1 MTFSNKNKVKTINR
15 KIEKYLFLYFNSWGS
30 SYQQS
35 LYLSEPLKEIS
46 SNFYV
51 FTIGID
57 SFGGFDYSQ
66 IPLNTGIQSDTFR
79 KSFVDLTEKVLTQ
92 IINSINS
99 ILVKH
104 EGEKV
109 VLMSHS
115 LGYTSLFATLQFS
128 NLSKEIDRIDRII
141 LLDPAGKGIDKKER
155 LVNTE
160 IYGKFIKKFIL
171 FNSQKT
177 DAIVFSEWKKFIN
190 NATKPQF
197 TTNEFKTG
205 MYKYIID
212 CDNNSQLD
220 LSIYAYGV
228 EYWNITNIIQQ
239 YVKKYPDLVYIL
251 TSTNGLANN
260 NLEYWKEF
268 GIQNIEIVSDAGHF
282 IQIFSQRQTIE
293 SILNVL
299 NVAKYNYST
308 YNTIYN
314 SPLNTLK
321 KTLIS

>member
-15 KIEKYLFLYFNSWGS
+15 KIEKYLFIYFNSWGS

-66 IPLNTGIQSDTFR
+66 IPLNTGIQSDIFR
-79 KSFVDLTEKVLTQ
+79 KSVVDLTEKVLTQ

>member
-15 KIEKYLFLYFNSWGS
+15 KIEKYLFIYFNSWGS

-66 IPLNTGIQSDTFR
+66 IPLNTGIQSDIFR
-79 KSFVDLTEKVLTQ
+79 KSVVDLTEKVLTQ

-321 KTLIS
+321 KTTIS

>member
-1 MTFSNKNKVKTINR
+1 
-15 KIEKYLFLYFNSWGS
+15 
-30 SYQQS
+30 
-35 LYLSEPLKEIS
+35 
-46 SNFYV
+46 
-51 FTIGID
+51 
-57 SFGGFDYSQ
+57 
-66 IPLNTGIQSDTFR
+66 
-79 KSFVDLTEKVLTQ
+79 
-92 IINSINS
+92 
-99 ILVKH
+99 
-104 EGEKV
+104 
-109 VLMSHS
+109 
-115 LGYTSLFATLQFS
+115 
-128 NLSKEIDRIDRII
+128 
-141 LLDPAGKGIDKKER
+141 
-155 LVNTE
+155 
-160 IYGKFIKKFIL
+160 
-171 FNSQKT
+171 
-177 DAIVFSEWKKFIN
+177 
-190 NATKPQF
+190 
-197 TTNEFKTG
+197 

-260 NLEYWKEF
+260 NLEYWKGF

-321 KTLIS
+321 KTTIS

>member
-66 IPLNTGIQSDTFR
+66 IPLNTGIQSDIFR
-79 KSFVDLTEKVLTQ
+79 KSVVDLTEKVLTQ

-228 EYWNITNIIQQ
+228 EYWNITNIIQLHQ
-239 YVKKYPDLVYIL
+239 
-251 TSTNGLANN
+251 
-260 NLEYWKEF
+260 F
-268 GIQNIEIVSDAGHF
+268 
-282 IQIFSQRQTIE
+282 
-293 SILNVL
+293 
-299 NVAKYNYST
+299 
-308 YNTIYN
+308 
-314 SPLNTLK
+314 
-321 KTLIS
+321 

>member
-79 KSFVDLTEKVLTQ
+79 KSVVDLTEKVLTQ

-321 KTLIS
+321 KTTIS